1 MGWKERTGAALWLGG
16 LGLSKEKWKFSA
28 SFLIFDSNF
37 TGTPSRTIHKSE
49 ILPAQRQFIQQCR
62 ER

>member
-1 MGWKERTGAALWLGG
+1 MGWKELAPLYGWVVWVSQKRNGNFQL
-16 LGLSKEKWKFSA
+16 
-28 SFLIFDSNF
+28 LIFDSNF